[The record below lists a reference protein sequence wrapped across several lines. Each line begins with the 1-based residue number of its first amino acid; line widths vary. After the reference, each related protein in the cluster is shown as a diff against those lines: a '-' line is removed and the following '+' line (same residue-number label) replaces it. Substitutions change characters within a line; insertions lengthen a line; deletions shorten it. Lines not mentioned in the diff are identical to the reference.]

1 MTACMV
7 GWAHTRFGKFDARD
21 VESLVAEVVRD
32 AMADA
37 CVEARDIDEVYLG
50 TFNAGFVQ
58 QDFPSSLV
66 LQCDPGFRFKPATR
80 VENACA
86 TGSAAIQQ
94 GLKSLK
100 AATAR
105 HVLVVGVEKMSEV
118 SSAIAGENLLK
129 ASYVKESGGTP
140 GGFAGVFGTIA
151 ETYFHRY
158 GDQLD
163 ALAQIAA
170 KNHRNGARN
179 PYAHMQKDLG
189 FEFCREVSERNPIVA
204 GPLKRTDCALITDGA
219 AAVVLADTSVAD
231 TKSHAVAFR
240 ATSHINDFLSLSE
253 RDVTFFDGA
262 ALAWRLA
269 LEKAGVGIDDLDFA
283 EIHDCFTISEL
294 IQYETMGLFPRGEG
308 ARAIL
313 EGMTDIDGK
322 LPINPSGGLKA
333 RGHPVGA
340 TGVSMHVMAAM
351 QLTQTAGPMQLKNAQ
366 LAGVFN
372 MGGCAVANY
381 ASVLERVR

>member
-7 GWAHTRFGKFDARD
+7 GWAHTRFGKFEAREMED
-21 VESLVAEVVRD
+21 LIGEVVRE

-37 CVEARDIDEVYLG
+37 CVEASDIDEIFLG

-66 LQCDPGFRFKPATR
+66 LQCDPALRFKPATR
-80 VENACA
+80 IENACA

-94 GLKSLK
+94 GLNSLK
-100 AATAR
+100 AGTAR
-105 HVLVVGVEKMSEV
+105 HVLVIGVEKMSGV
-118 SSAIAGENLLK
+118 SSAVAGENLLK
-129 ASYVKESGGTP
+129 ASYVKESGGMR

-151 ETYFHRY
+151 ETYFGRY
-158 GDQLD
+158 GNQLD
-163 ALAQIAA
+163 ALAAIAA

-189 FEFCREVSERNPIVA
+189 FEFCREVSERNPVVA
-204 GPLKRTDCALITDGA
+204 GPLKRTDCALISDGA
-219 AAVVLADTSVAD
+219 AAVVLADKNVAI
-231 TKSHAVAFR
+231 TKSRAVAFR
-240 ATSHINDFLSLSE
+240 ATSHVNDFLSLSE

-262 ALAWRLA
+262 ALAWRVA

-294 IQYETMGLFPRGEG
+294 IQYETMGLVSRGEG
-308 ARAIL
+308 KRAIL
-313 EGMTDIDGK
+313 DGMTDIDGK